1 MPGMTRP
8 ATTRQKEDALLAR
21 PRHAA
26 LLTAGVLA
34 LTAVVFAPVADPRT
48 LAGDRVLKTGEL
60 EQARAGSSCALALQ
74 PAAAVG
80 GPGQPG
86 DLVARGKELA
96 DRRSAAATSPY
107 PSVYAS
113 RNASSWPP
121 RSTIRARIAP
131 SR

>member
-48 LAGDRVLKTGEL
+48 LAGDREL
-60 EQARAGSSCALALQ
+60 L
-74 PAAAVG
+74 
-80 GPGQPG
+80 
-86 DLVARGKELA
+86 
-96 DRRSAAATSPY
+96 DRNDWLSPQGLTRS
-107 PSVYAS
+107 
-113 RNASSWPP
+113 
-121 RSTIRARIAP
+121 
-131 SR
+131 